1 MKNTKYHIVRIDLN
15 FNWNIVTQIRVQMI
29 AHSPV
34 LEQTLQKQVAVLN

>member
-1 MKNTKYHIVRIDLN
+1 MKNTKYYIVRIDLN
-15 FNWNIVTQIRVQMI
+15 FNWNIVTQIRVHMI